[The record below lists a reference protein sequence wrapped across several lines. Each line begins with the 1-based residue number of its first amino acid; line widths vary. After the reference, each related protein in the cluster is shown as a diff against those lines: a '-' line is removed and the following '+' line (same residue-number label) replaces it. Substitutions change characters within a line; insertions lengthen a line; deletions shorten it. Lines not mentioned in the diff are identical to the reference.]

1 MLKEAFPDFELREGQ
16 LKMMNITYDSFE
28 KERHA
33 IIEAGTGIGKSL
45 GYLFPAMFFA
55 LKQKH
60 PIVVST
66 YTIQLQDQLL
76 QKEIPKLKEIL
87 PFSFQA
93 VLLKGRSNY
102 LSLAKFERALT

>member
-1 MLKEAFPDFELREGQ
+1 MSFTILLK
-16 LKMMNITYDSFE
+16 

-55 LKQKH
+55 KKHKQ

-87 PFSFQA
+87 PFSISSGA
-93 VLLKGRSNY
+93 
-102 LSLAKFERALT
+102 T